1 MLDAIFFL
9 QEIRLGV
16 EECRRRSHGGEPGD
30 GELVVQTTQRV
41 NDESRVGDSG
51 TAVIEH
57 VGDALEAAAVLPNG
71 HVTLEQAVE
80 LLLVVDG
87 ALETIVKEV
96 PSDGSP
102 RTVRRGAGLE
112 DIVPDVLGHREVEPQ
127 NDACIDLQIPCKSEE
142 SWRESLLLHYCQVK
156 VLIYMS
162 QSSLSTSH

>member
-1 MLDAIFFL
+1 VLDAIFFL

-16 EECRRRSHGGEPGD
+16 EECRRRSHGGEHGD

-41 NDESRVGDSG
+41 NDESRVGDGG

-87 ALETIVKEV
+87 ALETIVEEV
-96 PSDGSP
+96 PA
-102 RTVRRGAGLE
+102 VH
-112 DIVPDVLGHREVEPQ
+112 VPYAVVLG
-127 NDACIDLQIPCKSEE
+127 LKTSFLM
-142 SWRESLLLHYCQVK
+142 SLDTVK
-156 VLIYMS
+156 
-162 QSSLSTSH
+162 